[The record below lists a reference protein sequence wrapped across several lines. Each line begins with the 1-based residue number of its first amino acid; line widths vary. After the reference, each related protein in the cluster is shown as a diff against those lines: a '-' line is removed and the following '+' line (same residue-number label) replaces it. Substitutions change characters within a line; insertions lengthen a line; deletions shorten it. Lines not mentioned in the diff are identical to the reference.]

1 MLGWINQEWC
11 NGVEHVAHIEERA
24 SAYQLFL
31 GNLSKEKTHR
41 YSFTE
46 KGILKGVLDK

>member
-1 MLGWINQEWC
+1 LSGA
-11 NGVEHVAHIEERA
+11 EHVAHIEERA

-41 YSFTE
+41 SSFTE
-46 KGILKGVLDK
+46 EGDTKMGLR